1 METLKCESQSQMQL
15 SPTHTEHPP
24 LTNTVVWRVC
34 TLRQMTHTHRHTLH
48 TKLSLFRQIGCFFQ
62 TSLSNVAALN
72 QKASWR
78 NARSLALPPS
88 LLFLP
93 LISFPLR
100 SCLRGVLRARQNRW
114 GSGIK
119 MMNAAHFG
127 NEESSPQQ
135 MRRNGLQL
143 CWKYNPRQKNNIQSA
158 SEQESD
164 WGRESDWWGSM
175 CTSLHLYSN
184 LLVEKKE
191 WAREPER
198 EKRGETRE

>member
-1 METLKCESQSQMQL
+1 MQKTCIILSNLSALVDFSWTEIAWRHDGDSEVWVSVADAAQSNTYRTPTTDKHSRMESLYTQ
-15 SPTHTEHPP
+15 TDH
-24 LTNTVVWRVC
+24 
-34 TLRQMTHTHRHTLH
+34 THTHTDTHSIQSCHSFARLAA
-48 TKLSLFRQIGCFFQ
+48 FFQ

-143 CWKYNPRQKNNIQSA
+143 CWKYNPR
-158 SEQESD
+158 
-164 WGRESDWWGSM
+164 
-175 CTSLHLYSN
+175 
-184 LLVEKKE
+184 
-191 WAREPER
+191 
-198 EKRGETRE
+198 KRK